1 MARVIPNQNTWIG
14 FTATA
19 PASLAAPTTAE
30 INGCTN
36 LTPWVVSLTASSQG
50 NLLPTPA
57 FDSLFE
63 TSIPGTVQGSFTM
76 DCYRDETTDTA
87 WTTLPRA
94 QAGYIIISR
103 FAKSGGT
110 YDSITKKPGSG
121 APVEVW
127 PIRVS
132 SRSMQA
138 ATSNQVQIFQVT
150 AGVSVEPNENATVG
164 A

>member
-19 PASLAAPTTAE
+19 PASLAAPSTAE

-63 TSIPGTVQGSFTM
+63 TTIPGTVQGSFTM
-76 DCYRDETTDTA
+76 DCYRDDSADTA
-87 WTTLPRA
+87 WNALPRA
-94 QAGYIIISR
+94 TTGFIIISR
-103 FAKSGGT
+103 FGGT
-110 YDSITKKPGSG
+110 GGSAKPTTGNK
-121 APVEVW
+121 VEVW
-127 PIRVS
+127 PVRVS

-138 ATSNQVQIFQVT
+138 ATSNQVQIFQV
-150 AGVSVEPNENATVG
+150 ACGVSITPDENATVG